1 VEATQRRDGV
11 SAAEDFA
18 QYKLHFVDDIQ
29 HDYEVI
35 RPIVL
40 FAETIAER
48 SRQTGI
54 ERTVVGAKARR
65 FATAGMLGLVDQRLG
80 NLGRK
85 GHVYPEAIAA
95 HILYVKQ
102 LYPPMHDREIVR
114 IVQRKFGYQTNHH
127 TVKHFLERAANPLQL
142 ELNLL
147 AFAEFADAY
156 QARWTVVRMW
166 YEGWNKQS
174 IAGCLKMA
182 RSHVYAIIAAF
193 ERDGFEGLEDQRTRP
208 ASHPDNQLT
217 LPFLQAVLDLQQEDP
232 RAGRFRIH
240 GLLEQE
246 QGADLPSEATIGRA
260 MAINRRVHGAP
271 GPWSSARDEHETTT
285 ELRHLPYR
293 PHCRHHLWFVDIRY
307 LVKLDGHWVYS
318 LCILEGYSRMI
329 LAGMASEHQDLP
341 ALLQLLF
348 AALSTYGCPEGIVS
362 DHGGVF
368 QAHDYVAILKALEI
382 EPKYIELR
390 KPWQNLIE
398 AQFKVQL
405 RLADFKFEQ
414 AGTVDEIQ
422 QLHAAFIETFNTTR
436 HWAHQE
442 RTDSRRTPVDVLGW
456 VRGRVVA
463 PERLRHLFGRV
474 QFLRTVNPY
483 GVVSIQRFYIY
494 AEQGLSRHRVSVW
507 IYEGQLRIEYRETL
521 VARYRCAYDQRQKR
535 LCEVSHP
542 TLYHT
547 VFASPQLELI
557 ELDDAQWIKV
567 QQRSLSR
574 RIKLMTAMGEQ
585 LAFVGWGAS
594 ALIFFYLQ
602 GIEGVGRTCFPHV
615 SCVI

>member
-1 VEATQRRDGV
+1 
-11 SAAEDFA
+11 
-18 QYKLHFVDDIQ
+18 
-29 HDYEVI
+29 VI

-54 ERTVVGAKARR
+54 EPTVVGAKARR
-65 FATAGMLGLVDQRLG
+65 FAIEGMLGLVDHRLG
-80 NLGRK
+80 NAGRQ
-85 GHVYPEAIAA
+85 GQTYPEAVAA
-95 HILYVKQ
+95 HILYLKQ
-102 LYPPMHDREIVR
+102 LYPPIHDREIVR
-114 IVQRKFGYQTNHH
+114 IVQRKFGSTTNHH
-127 TVKHFLERAANPLQL
+127 TVHNFLERLAIPVQL

-147 AFAEFADAY
+147 AFSDFADAY

-174 IAGCLKMA
+174 IAGCLQMA

-208 ASHPDNQLT
+208 SPHPDDQLT
-217 LPFLQAVLDLQQEDP
+217 LPFLKEVLDLQQEYP
-232 RAGRFRIH
+232 RAGRFRLH
-240 GLLEQE
+240 GLLEQ
-246 QGADLPSEATIGRA
+246 QYGPALPSASTVGRA
-260 MAINRRVHGAP
+260 MALNRRLHGAP
-271 GPWSSARDEHETTT
+271 GPWYSARDEQEAAS
-285 ELRHLPYR
+285 EPRHLPYR
-293 PHCRHHLWFVDIRY
+293 PHYRHHLWFVDIRY
-307 LVKLDGHWVYS
+307 LVKLDGRWVYS

-362 DHGGVF
+362 DHGAVF
-368 QAHDYVAILKALEI
+368 RAEDYVAILKALEI

-414 AGTVDEIQ
+414 AGTVEEIQ
-422 QLHAAFIETFNTTR
+422 RLHAAFIETFNTTR

-442 RTDSRRTPVDVLGW
+442 RADRRWTPVDVLGW
-456 VRGRVVA
+456 VRGRAVA

-483 GVVSIQRFYIY
+483 GFVSIQRFSIY
-494 AEQGLSRHRVSVW
+494 AEQGLSRQRVAVW
-507 IYEGQLRIEYRETL
+507 IYEGQLRIE
-521 VARYRCAYDQRQKR
+521 
-535 LCEVSHP
+535 
-542 TLYHT
+542 
-547 VFASPQLELI
+547 
-557 ELDDAQWIKV
+557 
-567 QQRSLSR
+567 
-574 RIKLMTAMGEQ
+574 
-585 LAFVGWGAS
+585 
-594 ALIFFYLQ
+594 
-602 GIEGVGRTCFPHV
+602 
-615 SCVI
+615 